1 MSKRSYRHM
10 SAEERE
16 TLSLG
21 LAHGHSLRTM
31 ASGVGARPQ
40 HREPRVGPQHDAGP
54 TLSCLHGTHVAAA
67 RACQPRRPRKLLDP
81 WLWQYVRTH
90 LAQGCSPEQIAGRLR
105 RAYPDDMGKQL
116 SAETIYVGLY
126 VLPRGTLRSELLAAL
141 RQARKARRPRAR
153 GTDRRGQIPHMTPIA
168 ERPAEV
174 ATRTVPG
181 HWEGDLIKGARNGS
195 AVGTLVERTTRLVI
209 LARMEGTDAR
219 SAREGFTKKLRH
231 VPALLRKTLTY
242 DRGKE
247 MAEHERLAQRLAIRI
262 FFADPYSPWQRGT
275 NENTNGLLRQY
286 LPKGTDLS
294 GYTQRELNAIAH
306 RLNTRPENVSTL
318 PRPWKSMR
326 NCAIIHPLHLELET
340 ALHNNPVPHLVD

>member
-1 MSKRSYRHM
+1 MGYGVAMQTRPYRHM

-21 LAHGHSLRTM
+21 LARGHSLRMM
-31 ASGVGARPQ
+31 ATVLGRAPS
-40 HREPRVGPQHDAGP
+40 
-54 TLSCLHGTHVAAA
+54 TLSRESTRNPARGRPYRACTAQMLAAA
-67 RACQPRRPRKLLDP
+67 RACQPRRPRKLLAP
-81 WLWQYVRTH
+81 WLWPYVRTP
-90 LAQGCSPEQIAGRLR
+90 LGQGSSPEQIAGRLQ
-105 RAYPDDMGKQL
+105 RAYPDDMGKQR
-116 SAETIYVGLY
+116 STETIYAALY

-168 ERPAEV
+168 ERPAEG

-181 HWEGDLIKGARNGS
+181 HWEGDLITGARNGS

-209 LARMEGTDAR
+209 LARMEGTDAT
-219 SAREGFTKKLRH
+219 SARQGFTKKLRPG
-231 VPALLRKTLTY
+231 PALLRKTLPY

-247 MAEHERLAQRLAIRI
+247 MAEHERLAARLAIRV

-275 NENTNGLLRQY
+275 TENTKGLLRQY

-294 GYTQRELNAIAH
+294 GYTQREWNAIAH
-306 RLNTRPENVSTL
+306 RLNTRPRKCLNFAT
-318 PRPWKSMR
+318 
-326 NCAIIHPLHLELET
+326 PLEVYAHLRHHSPV
-340 ALHNNPVPHLVD
+340 ALGT

>member
-1 MSKRSYRHM
+1 M
-10 SAEERE
+10 SAEDRE

-21 LAHGHSLRTM
+21 VAQGHSLRMM
-31 ASGVGARPQ
+31 ARVLGRAPSTVSREYARNTAQGRPY
-40 HREPRVGPQHDAGP
+40 
-54 TLSCLHGTHVAAA
+54 
-67 RACQPRRPRKLLDP
+67 RACTAQTLATTRVHQPRRRRKLLDP
-81 WLWQYVRTH
+81 WLWQYVRTS
-90 LAQGCSPEQIAGRLR
+90 LAEGCSPEQIAGRLR
-105 RAYPDDMGKQL
+105 RAYPDDMRKHL
-116 SAETIYVGLY
+116 SSETIYVGLY
-126 VLPRGTLRSELLAAL
+126 VLPRGALRSELLAAL

-153 GTDRRGQIPHMTPIA
+153 GTDRRGQIPNMTPIV

-195 AVGTLVERTTRLVI
+195 AVGTLVERTTRLVL
-209 LARMEGTDAR
+209 LARMEGTDAT
-219 SAREGFTKKLRH
+219 SARLGFTKKLRH
-231 VPALLRKTLTY
+231 VPAPLRKTLTY

-247 MAEHERLAQRLAIRI
+247 MAEHARLAERLNIRV

-306 RLNTRPENVSTL
+306 RLNTRPRKCLNFAT
-318 PRPWKSMR
+318 
-326 NCAIIHPLHLELET
+326 PLEVYAHLRHHSPV
-340 ALHNNPVPHLVD
+340 ALGT

>member
-1 MSKRSYRHM
+1 MGYGVAMQTRSYRHL

-21 LAHGHSLRTM
+21 LAHGYSLRTM
-31 ASGVGARPQ
+31 ASVLGRAPSSMS
-40 HREPRVGPQHDAGP
+40 REHTRNTVRGPYRACTAH
-54 TLSCLHGTHVAAA
+54 TLASA
-67 RACQPRRPRKLLDP
+67 RAHQPRRPRKLLDP
-81 WLWQYVRTH
+81 WLGQYVQTH

-105 RAYPDDMGKQL
+105 REYPDDMGKQL
-116 SAETIYVGLY
+116 SAETIYAGLY

-141 RQARKARRPRAR
+141 RQARKARRPRSR

-181 HWEGDLIKGARNGS
+181 HWEGDLIKGARNRS

-209 LARMEGTDAR
+209 LARMEGTDAT
-219 SAREGFTKKLRH
+219 SARQGFTKKLRH

-247 MAEHERLAQRLAIRI
+247 MAEHERLAERLAIRV

-294 GYTQRELNAIAH
+294 GYSQRELNAIAH
-306 RLNTRPENVSTL
+306 RLNTRPRKCLDFATPLEVYAQL
-318 PRPWKSMR
+318 RPHS
-326 NCAIIHPLHLELET
+326 PV
-340 ALHNNPVPHLVD
+340 ALGT

>member
-1 MSKRSYRHM
+1 MTKRCYTHL
-10 SAEERE
+10 SAEDRE

-21 LAHGHSLRTM
+21 LTQGESLR
-31 ASGVGARPQ
+31 ALARVLGRAPSTLC
-40 HREPRVGPQHDAGP
+40 REYARNTTRGRPY
-54 TLSCLHGTHVAAA
+54 
-67 RACQPRRPRKLLDP
+67 RACTAQSQAAIRARQPRRSRKLLDS

-90 LAQGCSPEQIAGRLR
+90 LAEGCSPEQIVGRLQ
-105 RAYPDDMGKQL
+105 RAYPDEMGKQL
-116 SAETIYVGLY
+116 SAETIYAGLY
-126 VLPRGTLRSELLAAL
+126 VLPRGILRSELLAAL

-153 GTDRRGQIPHMTPIA
+153 GTDRRGQIHNMTPIA

-174 ATRTVPG
+174 VARTVPG

-209 LARMEGTDAR
+209 LARMDGTDAR
-219 SAREGFTKKLRH
+219 SAREGFTKTLRH

-247 MAEHERLAQRLAIRI
+247 MAEHERLAERLAIRV

-306 RLNTRPENVSTL
+306 RLNTRPRKCLDFAT
-318 PRPWKSMR
+318 
-326 NCAIIHPLHLELET
+326 PLEVYAQLRHHSPV
-340 ALHNNPVPHLVD
+340 ALGT